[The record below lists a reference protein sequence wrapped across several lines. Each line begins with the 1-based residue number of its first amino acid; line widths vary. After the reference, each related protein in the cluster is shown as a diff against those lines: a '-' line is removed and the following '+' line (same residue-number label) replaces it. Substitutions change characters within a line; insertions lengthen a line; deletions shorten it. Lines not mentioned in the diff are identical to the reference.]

1 MKNKINSPYKE
12 WFNKIQW
19 LKDKIIL
26 PDNIYIS
33 KSDYVTTKGFDID
46 GFNSL
51 LFQEYNKQH
60 PISDGR
66 RYKK

>member
-1 MKNKINSPYKE
+1 MIYKE

-19 LKDKIIL
+19 LRDKIIL
-26 PDNIYIS
+26 PNHKTIS
-33 KSDYVTTKGFDID
+33 KSNYVTDKGFNID

-51 LFQEYNKQH
+51 LFQEYNKQY
-60 PISDGR
+60 PVNDGR